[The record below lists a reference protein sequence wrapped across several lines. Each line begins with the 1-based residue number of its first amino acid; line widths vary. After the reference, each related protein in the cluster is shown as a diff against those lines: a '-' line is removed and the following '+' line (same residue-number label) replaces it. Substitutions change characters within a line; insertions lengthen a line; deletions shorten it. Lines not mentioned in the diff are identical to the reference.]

1 MPLPSWV
8 ISVVLP
14 CTGMCRM
21 TLPPN
26 ACPIDWWPRQTP
38 SVFTPASGK
47 RRMTSTL
54 IPASLG
60 VHGPGETTTRS

>member
-1 MPLPSWV
+1 VPSWS

-14 CTGMCRM
+14 CTGTWR
-21 TLPPN
+21 TTVPPN
-26 ACPIDWWPRQTP
+26 ACAERLVAEADAERRH
-38 SVFTPASGK
+38 AGLGK
-47 RRMTSTL
+47 RRITSTL